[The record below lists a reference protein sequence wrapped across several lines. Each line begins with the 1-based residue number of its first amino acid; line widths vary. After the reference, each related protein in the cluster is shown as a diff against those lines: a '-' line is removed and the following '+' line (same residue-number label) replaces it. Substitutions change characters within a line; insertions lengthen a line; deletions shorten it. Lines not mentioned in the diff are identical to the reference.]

1 MHLPPRFCLSP
12 PGRGRTAIAV
22 RVRGADPRL
31 LAGEG
36 GCASSRVRKRAFA
49 KWFSLD
55 KATLSIPL
63 TLTLSPAGRGDF
75 GRFAE

>member
-1 MHLPPRFCLSP
+1 MPIPLHFRLSP

-22 RVRGADPRL
+22 RVRGADPRP

-36 GCASSRVRKRAFA
+36 GCASSRVRERAFA
-49 KWFSLD
+49 DLWSLD
-55 KATLSIPL
+55 NSTLCVPL
-63 TLTLSPAGRGDF
+63 TLTLSPGGRGDF

>member
-1 MHLPPRFCLSP
+1 MHLPPRFRLSP

-22 RVRGADPRL
+22 LVRGADPRL

-55 KATLSIPL
+55 KATLSRPPTPNRTPGGGGGL
-63 TLTLSPAGRGDF
+63 GGF
-75 GRFAE
+75 